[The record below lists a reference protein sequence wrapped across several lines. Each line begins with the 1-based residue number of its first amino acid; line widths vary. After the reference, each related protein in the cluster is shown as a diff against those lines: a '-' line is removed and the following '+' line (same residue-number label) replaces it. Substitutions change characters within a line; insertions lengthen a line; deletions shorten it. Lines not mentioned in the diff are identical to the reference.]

1 MNGKKNCS
9 KRVGKGDM
17 ASAADRF
24 STLEKVAIFLIGL
37 GQEKA
42 REILD
47 GVDAVALQRLN
58 ATIKNYYR
66 QPNPRKV
73 QNPREKR

>member
-1 MNGKKNCS
+1 
-9 KRVGKGDM
+9 M

-58 ATIKNYYR
+58 ATIEELGDVTAKER
-66 QPNPRKV
+66 AAVMIEFLLRDIRGSSP
-73 QNPREKR
+73 